1 MRQLGI
7 LTLIILLCPGLGA
20 QQGGPAAPAAGESKA
35 GPPELEARL
44 AVATGDERLDLL
56 IDLTEAYR
64 EDDPAKAIAFG
75 GEALEILAATPDE
88 DRELSLLN
96 ALGDAHLRRRE

>member
-20 QQGGPAAPAAGESKA
+20 QQEGEPKA
-35 GPPELEARL
+35 GSPELEARL
-44 AVATGDERLDLL
+44 AMATGDERLDLL
-56 IDLTEAYR
+56 VELTEAYR

-75 GEALEILAATPDE
+75 NEALELLAGTA
-88 DRELSLLN
+88 
-96 ALGDAHLRRRE
+96 